1 MLGIKDLKID
11 SGQSPNCLM
20 WQDSETVKTSNQT
33 VLPVGILAGVIATL
47 LALGAMAQLS
57 FAVVIYAAS
66 ALPILIAGLG
76 WGNRAAITAI
86 ITAGALGALMVSP
99 PFAATM
105 AVFTLVPAGWLSHLA
120 NLARPASEIGGPD
133 RLLAWYPL
141 SDILLH
147 LCGLVTLGMIA
158 LGVVIGYGPG
168 LTNELVDMMTTAFQA
183 QDPSFAPD
191 PASLEQTKQMFVLM
205 LPMVQAGLW
214 VLMLFAAFYIA
225 IRVVSRSTRALRPRE
240 DMPSALRMNRNALF
254 VLLGG
259 ILLTFL
265 GGVPAMVG
273 ATVFGA
279 FSAGFLMAGFA
290 SLHFRSKGKDWR
302 LPVLVLA
309 YISSLLVLPA
319 FLILVLGLAD
329 TRRAVALTPA
339 RGDQPENPS

>member
-1 MLGIKDLKID
+1 
-11 SGQSPNCLM
+11 M

-33 VLPVGILAGVIATL
+33 VLPVGILAGVVATL

-158 LGVVIGYGPG
+158 LGVVIGYGPD

-225 IRVVSRSTRALRPRE
+225 IRVVSRSARALRPRE
-240 DMPSALRMNRNALF
+240 DIPSALRMNRNALF

-265 GGVPAMVG
+265 GGVPAMIG

-279 FSAGFLMAGFA
+279 FAGGFLMAGFA

-339 RGDQPENPS
+339 RDDQPENPS